1 MVLGNFKKRL
11 QLRAWS
17 RYLRLAT
24 MEHSLR
30 YLFWEATLACNLRCL
45 HCGSDCSSAKD
56 TRLELTTE
64 EIIGGF
70 ESVAGR
76 YDPKG
81 IMVAITGGEPLL
93 RKDIFAVTE
102 RISALGF
109 PWGMVTNGFAMTE
122 EAIEKCRATG
132 MSTVTVSLDGL
143 KEDHNW
149 LRRNADSFD
158 RAVGAIRALGDR
170 AFLSGLEVATTV
182 SRRTVDKLPDIHE
195 FIEKEGVREW
205 RLITL
210 FPGGRAKGNYD
221 LLLRPGDYRKLYEF
235 ARDARKAGA
244 PMRVSVDEEG
254 FLGCETRKGSEGRL
268 LQLPGGHRDRRH
280 PRARGDI
287 GLPQRIEEAR
297 PGQHPKGIFRSLLEN
312 KFQPFR
318 DRQWMRQGAA
328 GTARNGGYARE
339 TASTCGISTRT
350 HRTSVT
356 STAFTARSVYENYR
370 SIGKKAV
377 QLQEDRLAVPMWYA
391 AAVG

>member
-1 MVLGNFKKRL
+1 
-11 QLRAWS
+11 
-17 RYLRLAT
+17 

-30 YLFWEATLACNLRCL
+30 YLFWEATLACNLNCL

-254 FLGCETRKGSEGRL
+254 FLGCEVEREVRDAFYSCRAGIEIGGILAHGEISACPSVSRRLVQGNIRKESFA
-268 LQLPGGHRDRRH
+268 DCW
-280 PRARGDI
+280 
-287 GLPQRIEEAR
+287 
-297 PGQHPKGIFRSLLEN
+297 EN

-318 DRQWMRQGAA
+318 DRQWMRQGSCRDCAQWWIWKGNSLHLWNFDTNA
-328 GTARNGGYARE
+328 PDVCHFN
-339 TASTCGISTRT
+339 CL
-350 HRTSVT
+350 H
-356 STAFTARSVYENYR
+356 
-370 SIGKKAV
+370 GKECV
-377 QLQEDRLAVPMWYA
+377 
-391 AAVG
+391 